1 MNALI
6 VYDSRSGYTGALAH
20 AIGRAL
26 EGPLEV
32 RVARVDETEAR
43 DLAGIDL
50 LVVGGP
56 TEGHGAT
63 PAMRDW
69 LRTLAPGML
78 HDVPAAAFDTRL
90 HWPKLLSGSAADE
103 IASRLRE
110 AGARLLLKPESF
122 YVEGRETGGPMA
134 EELDHAKGWANLVF
148 DGLPMP
154 VG

>member
-32 RVARVDETEAR
+32 RVLRVDEAEAR
-43 DLAGIDL
+43 DLTGIDL

-69 LRTLAPGML
+69 LRTLAPGRL

-103 IASRLRE
+103 IAVRLRD
-110 AGARLLLKPESF
+110 AGARLLLDPQSF
-122 YVEGRETGGPMA
+122 YVEGRESAGPVA
-134 EELDHAKGWANLVF
+134 EELEHAKGWANLVF